1 MTRTAMPMAQEAELP
16 LTPAE
21 LDVLRKQYLKEGEYV
36 TIQTKFN
43 YAWSLIRSADN
54 RQVQEGIQLL
64 TEIYMDSP
72 ERRREC
78 LYYLAIG
85 HYKIGNLSDAKKF
98 NTELLRHEP
107 RNEQAL
113 DLERR
118 IDEKVSKE
126 GTIGLAIV
134 GGVVTLGAAILTAI
148 LKKKN

>member
-1 MTRTAMPMAQEAELP
+1 
-16 LTPAE
+16 
-21 LDVLRKQYLKEGEYV
+21 
-36 TIQTKFN
+36 
-43 YAWSLIRSADN
+43 
-54 RQVQEGIQLL
+54 
-64 TEIYMDSP
+64 MDSP

-98 NTELLRHEP
+98 NSELLRHEP
-107 RNEQAL
+107 KNEQAL

-118 IDEKVSKE
+118 IDEKVSKGKVCSLDDDDDDCIYHSNPMSVSE

-148 LKKKN
+148 LKRKN

>member
-1 MTRTAMPMAQEAELP
+1 
-16 LTPAE
+16 
-21 LDVLRKQYLKEGEYV
+21 
-36 TIQTKFN
+36 
-43 YAWSLIRSADN
+43 
-54 RQVQEGIQLL
+54 
-64 TEIYMDSP
+64 MDSP

-98 NTELLRHEP
+98 NSELLRHEP
-107 RNEQAL
+107 KNEQAL

-118 IDEKVSKE
+118 IDEKVSKGKVCSLDDDISSNPMSISE

-148 LKKKN
+148 LKRKN

>member
-1 MTRTAMPMAQEAELP
+1 M
-16 LTPAE
+16 
-21 LDVLRKQYLKEGEYV
+21 
-36 TIQTKFN
+36 
-43 YAWSLIRSADN
+43 IRSADN

-64 TEIYMDSP
+64 TGKWDMGNGWAHLIFILLHLSIEIYMDSP

-118 IDEKVSKE
+118 IDEKVSK
-126 GTIGLAIV
+126 GKVFTYHHGHCISSNPTFVIQRAQLV
-134 GGVVTLGAAILTAI
+134 WPL
-148 LKKKN
+148 

>member
-1 MTRTAMPMAQEAELP
+1 
-16 LTPAE
+16 
-21 LDVLRKQYLKEGEYV
+21 
-36 TIQTKFN
+36 
-43 YAWSLIRSADN
+43 
-54 RQVQEGIQLL
+54 
-64 TEIYMDSP
+64 MDSP

-98 NTELLRHEP
+98 NSELLRHEP
-107 RNEQAL
+107 KNEQAL

-118 IDEKVSKE
+118 IDEKVSKGKVCYLDDDISSNPMSISE

-148 LKKKN
+148 LKRKNQPVFQSMLYIYSRIYWGNVSAISEVDLEDMFCFIV

>member
-1 MTRTAMPMAQEAELP
+1 M
-16 LTPAE
+16 
-21 LDVLRKQYLKEGEYV
+21 DSSDD
-36 TIQTKFN
+36 I
-43 YAWSLIRSADN
+43 
-54 RQVQEGIQLL
+54 
-64 TEIYMDSP
+64 EIYMDSP

-118 IDEKVSKE
+118 IDEKVSK
-126 GTIGLAIV
+126 GKAFIIIMV
-134 GGVVTLGAAILTAI
+134 IAAYSLIHPHVM
-148 LKKKN
+148 